1 AEPLRSRTRGAD
13 ARPREARPPVRPRG
27 AGREG
32 RRQDRHR
39 GRRRRSAAVS
49 GFADFWAGRDLWR
62 DPMIAGVLA
71 GAVLG
76 YIGVFVV
83 LKRMVFVSAA
93 LSEIS
98 GLGAASGLWLGAS
111 LGIDP
116 HARATLPLRPEPTW
130 FSLPFA
136 C

>member
-1 AEPLRSRTRGAD
+1 M
-13 ARPREARPPVRPRG
+13 
-27 AGREG
+27 
-32 RRQDRHR
+32 
-39 GRRRRSAAVS
+39 S

-98 GLGAASGLWLGAS
+98 GVGVAFAFWLGAV

-116 HARATLPLRPEPTW
+116 HAHGRADDSGFQEFRCLPPGLCGTRRRRSVVHLR
-130 FSLPFA
+130 
-136 C
+136 